1 MRHSRASSDPNA
13 LADSFAARERRGR
26 QARYSTPFASGTL
39 KRGRTWIGPLADSL
53 IGEGPDGKFGVY
65 VTYRGLILNVAD
77 IAAQHKATLDSQQS
91 TLTYHGE
98 LLVWAQ
104 TELSTQAG
112 HIITLQGTVAS
123 QGATISAQGTR
134 ISELESQVGS
144 LNSQLSSAN
153 GGLAGLAATVAGH
166 EDSIRTLRLRVT
178 TLENASGGGPG
189 GTPTNP

>member
-1 MRHSRASSDPNA
+1 MRHSRASTDPNA
-13 LADSFAARERRGR
+13 LAESFAARERRGR

-39 KRGRTWIGPLADSL
+39 KRGQTWIGPMADSL
-53 IGEGPDGKFGVY
+53 IGQGPDGGFGVY
-65 VTYRGLILNVAD
+65 VTYQGLVLNVAN

-104 TELSTQAG
+104 AELSNQAG

-123 QGATISAQGTR
+123 QGSTIASQGSR
-134 ISELESQVGS
+134 ISDLESEVGS

-153 GGLAGLAATVAGH
+153 GGLAGLASTVAGH
-166 EDSIRTLRLRVT
+166 EESIRVLRLRVT
-178 TLENASGGGPG
+178 ALENAGGGPG
-189 GTPTNP
+189 GNPTIP